1 MKGPLIA
8 YVHYVIHNT
17 VTTAPNWR
25 LMSFKLSHKL
35 FLQKSKVTLVGQPS
49 FYLDKL
55 PFLQD
60 IITPWLQAF
69 SCKPFLWS
77 CRHTV
82 HENTCEIPNSTDIV

>member
-1 MKGPLIA
+1 MKGPLIT

-35 FLQKSKVTLVGQPS
+35 FLQKSKVTLVGQP
-49 FYLDKL
+49 
-55 PFLQD
+55 
-60 IITPWLQAF
+60 F

-82 HENTCEIPNSTDIV
+82 HENTCEILNSTDIV